1 MVDNKEKDKFD
12 LRVQGLKG
20 SKPQNKIPSN
30 VWDKDSLLNYKLQ
43 ITYFTDTFS
52 NTRLLYD
59 TTKPIT
65 K

>member
-12 LRVQGLKG
+12 LGVKGLKG

-43 ITYFTDTFS
+43 ITY
-52 NTRLLYD
+52 LLILSQIHDSYMVQ
-59 TTKPIT
+59 PSQ
-65 K
+65 